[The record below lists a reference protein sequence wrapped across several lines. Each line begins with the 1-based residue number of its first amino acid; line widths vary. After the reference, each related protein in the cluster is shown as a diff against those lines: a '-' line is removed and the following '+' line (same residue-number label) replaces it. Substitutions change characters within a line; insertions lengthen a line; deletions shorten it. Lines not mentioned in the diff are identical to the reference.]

1 MSGVSPPKPWE
12 LAGVTATPTP
22 STSAAA
28 MATASAV
35 APALPARPAAL
46 ASTAVN
52 RMGVAATGY
61 GGYQNRLGTGYGMGS
76 GYGSYGSYSSPYSS
90 PYSRFGGGGYGAY
103 SGYGG
108 GYAGYGMGG
117 GYGGFGGMGQD
128 PNDPNSLMRGMEN
141 STAATFQMIESIVGA
156 FGSFAQML
164 ESTFMATHSSFFAMV
179 SVAEQFGNLRTT
191 LGQILGIF
199 AVIRWIRAGWA
210 KLTGRPIPASVGEL
224 TPDAFASFTGGASGA
239 PGHRSKSPSKKPF
252 VIFLVAVFGLP
263 YLMGKLIRALA
274 SKQEEEDRRRQEAM
288 NAAAGGQSLDLADP
302 MKKLDFCKVLYDFA
316 PENPAVE
323 LEVKKGDLVAVLSK
337 LDPLGNASQWW
348 KCRTKDARIGYLPE
362 PYLEPL
368 VRSGQVVSAA
378 KQITDGSTSRTQ
390 TMTAS
395 SLKNSVPI
403 DSRTHTMTTTKP
415 GDISLESFQK
425 SNFFN
430 S

>member
-1 MSGVSPPKPWE
+1 M
-12 LAGVTATPTP
+12 AN
-22 STSAAA
+22 TSAPVV
-28 MATASAV
+28 TSSSS

-52 RMGVAATGY
+52 RMGTMGAATTGY
-61 GGYQNRLGTGYGMGS
+61 GGYQNRLGTGYGMSS
-76 GYGSYGSYSSPYSS
+76 GYGMGAGYGSYSS
-90 PYSRFGGGGYGAY
+90 PYSRFGGGYGGYG
-103 SGYGG
+103 
-108 GYAGYGMGG
+108 GYGMGG
-117 GYGGFGGMGQD
+117 MGGMGGYGGYGMGGMGGMGQD

-199 AVIRWIRAGWA
+199 AVIRWVKVGWA
-210 KLTGRPIPASVGEL
+210 KLTGRPLPASAGEL
-224 TPDAFASFTGGASGA
+224 TPDAFASFTGGKGGASGRG
-239 PGHRSKSPSKKPF
+239 PRSPSKKPF

-274 SKQEEEDRRRQEAM
+274 SKQEEEERRRQDAM
-288 NAAAGGQSLDLADP
+288 NAAAGGSLDLADS
-302 MKKLDFCKVLYDFA
+302 MKKLDFCKVLYDFT

-323 LEVKKGDLVAVLSK
+323 LEAKKGDLVAVLSK

-368 VRSGQVVSAA
+368 VRSGQVVSGA
-378 KQITDGSTSRTQ
+378 KQITDGLASRTG

-395 SLKNSVPI
+395 SLKNVPGVE
-403 DSRTHTMTTTKP
+403 SRTQTMTTTKP

-425 SNFFN
+425 SNFFTN
-430 S
+430 

>member
-1 MSGVSPPKPWE
+1 M
-12 LAGVTATPTP
+12 
-22 STSAAA
+22 
-28 MATASAV
+28 
-35 APALPARPAAL
+35 
-46 ASTAVN
+46 
-52 RMGVAATGY
+52 
-61 GGYQNRLGTGYGMGS
+61 GTGYGMGG
-76 GYGSYGSYSSPYSS
+76 GYGGYSSYSS
-90 PYSRFGGGGYGAY
+90 PYSRFGGGYGGYG
-103 SGYGG
+103 
-108 GYAGYGMGG
+108 GYGMGG
-117 GYGGFGGMGQD
+117 YGGYGMGGYGGMGPD

-199 AVIRWIRAGWA
+199 AIIRWVKTGWA
-210 KLTGRPIPASVGEL
+210 KLTGGPLPASAGEL
-224 TPDAFASFTGGASGA
+224 TPDAFANFASGGKGA
-239 PGHRSKSPSKKPF
+239 PGRGPRAPSKKPF

-302 MKKLDFCKVLYDFA
+302 MKKLDFCKVLYDFT

-368 VRSGQVVSAA
+368 VRSGQVV
-378 KQITDGSTSRTQ
+378 KQITDGSASRTATMTAASMKNVADINSRTQ
-390 TMTAS
+390 
-395 SLKNSVPI
+395 
-403 DSRTHTMTTTKP
+403 TMTTTKP
-415 GDISLESFQK
+415 GDISIESFQK
-425 SNFFN
+425 SNFLN
-430 S
+430 N

>member
-1 MSGVSPPKPWE
+1 M
-12 LAGVTATPTP
+12 ATP
-22 STSAAA
+22 AAA
-28 MATASAV
+28 TAAS

-46 ASTAVN
+46 TSTAAN
-52 RMGVAATGY
+52 RIGATTTGY
-61 GGYQNRLGTGYGMGS
+61 GGYQNRMGTGYGLGTGYGG
-76 GYGSYGSYSSPYSS
+76 YGSYSSPYSS
-90 PYSRFGGGGYGAY
+90 PYSRFGGGGGFG
-103 SGYGG
+103 GYGG
-108 GYAGYGMGG
+108 YGGYGMGG
-117 GYGGFGGMGQD
+117 YGGYGGGGYGGMGPD

-199 AVIRWIRAGWA
+199 AVIRWAKVGWA
-210 KLTGRPIPASVGEL
+210 KLTGRPLPASAGEL
-224 TPDAFASFTGGASGA
+224 TPDAFASFATGGKGA
-239 PGHRSKSPSKKPF
+239 PGQKARGPSKKPF
-252 VIFLVAVFGLP
+252 IIFLVAVFGLP

-274 SKQEEEDRRRQEAM
+274 SKQEEEERLRTEAM

-302 MKKLDFCKVLYDFA
+302 MKKLDFCKVLYDFS

-323 LEVKKGDLVAVLSK
+323 LEVNKGDLVAVLSK

-368 VRSGQVVSAA
+368 VRDGQIVGVA
-378 KQITDGSTSRTQ
+378 KQITDGTTSRTA

-395 SLKNSVPI
+395 SLKNTTVP
-403 DSRTHTMTTTKP
+403 DSRTGTMTTTKP
-415 GDISLESFQK
+415 GDISIESFQK
-425 SNFFN
+425 SNFFT